1 MKKLLFILL
10 FSLCAFGE
18 DYVKQGDKQYAIGNF
33 AKAIK
38 FYNKALSLNPK
49 NVKAYNS
56 RGIVHY
62 ELKDYS
68 SAVIDYTQAITMQPN
83 NLGIIINRGVS
94 YSHLGDYKNA
104 TIDARRACEL
114 GDCELLDMF
123 KMNGTLRD

>member
-18 DYVKQGDKQYAIGNF
+18 DYAKQGDKQYAIGNF

-38 FYNKALSLNPK
+38 FYNKELSINPK

-56 RGIVHY
+56 RGIAHY

-68 SAVIDYTQAITMQPN
+68 SAVNDYTNAIAIQPN

-104 TIDARRACEL
+104 SMDARRACEL
-114 GDCELLDMF
+114 GDCELLDML
-123 KMNGTLRD
+123 KKNGILRD

>member
-33 AKAIK
+33 VKAIQ
-38 FYNKALSLNPK
+38 FYNKALSLNTK
-49 NVKAYNS
+49 NVKAYNG
-56 RGIVHY
+56 RGIVHH

-68 SAVIDYTQAITMQPN
+68 SAVNDYTNAIAIQPN

-104 TIDARRACEL
+104 TKDARKACEL
-114 GDCELLDMF
+114 GDCELFGML
-123 KMNGTLRD
+123 KQNGMLID